1 MPGGGPDEG
10 TPTPRRPSGGGYP
23 RQVEA
28 KDPDLGDR
36 LRRIEAV
43 TDASLAQLDVE
54 ELLDELLERAREL
67 LTADTAAVL
76 LLDPSSGDLVATAAR
91 GIEEEVRQGVRI
103 PLGRGFAGRIAAE
116 RRPVFIEKVDHTNVL
131 NPILRDKG
139 IVSMLGVPLMVGGAV
154 LGVLHVGTL
163 SPRQFTDDDSSLL
176 QLVADRVG
184 LAVHARATQLERAA
198 ATVLQRSLLPTAL
211 PEIPGFEFAA
221 RYVPS
226 GHGEVGGD
234 WYDVFSLA
242 SGSLCIVVGD
252 VVGRGLAAAV
262 EMGRL
267 RHALRAY
274 ALDSEDPAELLRR
287 LDRQVRH
294 FDPDVMATVICAM
307 IEPSGEK
314 MRVSTAG
321 HPPPVVS
328 AGADLPAAV
337 LDLPAD
343 LPIGVDTSRQRH
355 VSTVALP
362 AGTAVCFYTDGLV
375 ERRGRSLGEGLDRL
389 TDAVFAGPAESVCA
403 AVMSALIGVEPQID
417 DIALL
422 VLRRN
427 VTDAD
432 VLDLQVPA
440 APESLKPIRTAM
452 RRWLAGIR
460 ADRDASADILAA
472 VGEACANAIEH
483 AYGPAGGTVSVHL
496 EHRPPD
502 VIAVIGD
509 TGRWRAARGSFR
521 GRGITLMRA
530 LSDDVSIELADAGT
544 LVRIRRA
551 VANGGDR

>member
-1 MPGGGPDEG
+1 
-10 TPTPRRPSGGGYP
+10 
-23 RQVEA
+23 
-28 KDPDLGDR
+28 
-36 LRRIEAV
+36 V

-54 ELLDELLERAREL
+54 ELLEELLDRVREL
-67 LTADTAAVL
+67 LDVDTAAVL
-76 LLDPSSGDLVATAAR
+76 LLDASSNHLVATAAR

-103 PLGRGFAGRIAAE
+103 PLGRGFAGRIAADKQA
-116 RRPVFIEKVDHTNVL
+116 VFIERVNHTNVL
-131 NPILRDKG
+131 NPILREKG
-139 IVSMLGVPLMVGGAV
+139 IVSLLGVPLMVGGTV

-163 SPRQFTDDDSSLL
+163 ALRQFTDDDSSLL
-176 QLVADRVG
+176 QLVADRVA
-184 LAVHARATQLERAA
+184 LAVHARATQVERAA
-198 ATVLQRSLLPTAL
+198 ATALQRSLLPAAL
-211 PEIPGFEFAA
+211 PDVPGFEFAA
-221 RYVPS
+221 RYVPG

-234 WYDVFSLA
+234 WYDVFALP
-242 SGSLCIVVGD
+242 SGSLCIIVGD

-307 IEPSGEK
+307 IDSSGEK
-314 MRVSTAG
+314 MRLSTAG

-328 AGADLPAAV
+328 AGSDLPAAI
-337 LDLPAD
+337 LDLPTD
-343 LPIGVDTSRQRH
+343 LPIGVDVSRQRH

-362 AGTAVCFYTDGLV
+362 PGTAVCFYTDGLV

-389 TDAVFAGPAESVCA
+389 TDAVFAGPAESICA
-403 AVMSALIGVEPQID
+403 TVMSALVGADPQVD

-427 VTDAD
+427 VVETD
-432 VLDLQVPA
+432 VLDIQMPA
-440 APESLKPIRTAM
+440 APGSLKPIRVAM

-460 ADRDASADILAA
+460 ADRDASADLLAA

-483 AYGPAGGTVSVHL
+483 AYGAAGGTVSIHL

-551 VANGGDR
+551 VANGGER